1 MFGLLLFDLLSGD
14 CRYLGALCVMMA
26 AVHIDKG
33 RLSFCFKSLG
43 NIVRCL
49 FNDCSGL
56 FGVCSELFGFAL
68 RETFHHCLR
77 ELSLIWQSLM
87 TVYV

>member
-1 MFGLLLFDLLSGD
+1 
-14 CRYLGALCVMMA
+14 MMMTA
-26 AVHIDKG
+26 THIDKG

-56 FGVCSELFGFAL
+56 FGVYSEFVRGYVCSPRGLARTGSCSGTFIIDQGLTRTFEYF
-68 RETFHHCLR
+68 FHHLT
-77 ELSLIWQSLM
+77 IP
-87 TVYV
+87 